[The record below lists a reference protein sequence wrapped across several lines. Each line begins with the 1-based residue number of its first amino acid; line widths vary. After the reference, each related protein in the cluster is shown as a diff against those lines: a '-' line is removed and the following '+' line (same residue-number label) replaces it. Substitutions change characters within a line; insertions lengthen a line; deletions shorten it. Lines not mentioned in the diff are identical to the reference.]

1 MKPAI
6 QLTIQQPKA
15 IFELSELAQHY
26 CSWRRFRLPLS
37 RNQRPKADH
46 SDCLCVSQLQ
56 PKIATAAAAVKRIL
70 STQRDIDN
78 TSSSFQLEHNHCLY
92 NYRCLAIEKIGLE
105 WVWGSQCV
113 SAFMHSK
120 RRTMGPMWC
129 SRKGAPFQQQHYQFH
144 WENSP
149 VIGSVC
155 ASYSTSEVC
164 TTEIWV
170 TSGED
175 QRVY

>member
-1 MKPAI
+1 MTANLQIKPGLPRKSFTFPLFLENCCHSDKLISLKHRKVSYLNAIKFTSFKIDRKMKPAI

-105 WVWGSQCV
+105 
-113 SAFMHSK
+113 
-120 RRTMGPMWC
+120 
-129 SRKGAPFQQQHYQFH
+129 
-144 WENSP
+144 
-149 VIGSVC
+149 
-155 ASYSTSEVC
+155 
-164 TTEIWV
+164 
-170 TSGED
+170 
-175 QRVY
+175 